1 MRMADGLINM
11 RMYTENE
18 IRLKILN
25 EPNVQLE
32 FLTDSYPRSCYQI
45 TLMED
50 QIRVDF
56 GYFHFEENKD
66 SLYLKLS
73 DYGKT
78 WKFIE
83 YTYVLNQEYELF
95 KIDENN
101 YYISGNVLYSK
112 SIFEDI
118 IPDTPHGK
126 VLRQAEELK
135 DICDAY
141 YIDDCSWPLHK
152 NHFYEKK
159 DYDTFIEDLRENE
172 KHGYFGGLRSGRGII
187 RTPQGLIFIGRV
199 NKAGKLE

>member
-1 MRMADGLINM
+1 MINM
-11 RMYTENE
+11 KTYTENE

-32 FLTDSYPRSCYQI
+32 FLTASYPRSCYQI
-45 TLMED
+45 TLLED

-56 GYFHFEENKD
+56 GYFQFEENKD

-83 YTYVLNQEYELF
+83 YTYVLNQEYKLF
-95 KIDENN
+95 KIDER
-101 YYISGNVLYSK
+101 YDYIEGNVLYSK
-112 SIFEDI
+112 SIFKGI
-118 IPDTPHGK
+118 THDTPHGK

-141 YIDDCSWPLHK
+141 YIDDSSLPLNK
-152 NHFYEKK
+152 NNFYEKK
-159 DYDTFIEDLRENE
+159 DYNTFIEVLRENE
-172 KHGYFGGLRSGRGII
+172 RHGYFGGFRSGRGII
-187 RTPQGLIFIGRV
+187 RTPQGLKFIGRV
-199 NKAGKLE
+199 NKAGKLEE